1 MAAFTP
7 EVMDIF
13 EQRRQILAERRGYL
27 LEALQKLGFEVPVAP
42 DGAFYI
48 YADASRFTDD
58 SLEFCSRML
67 RETGVAL
74 TPGVDFGD
82 HRANQH
88 IRFAF
93 TTELPR
99 LKEAVARLA
108 DWLKPL

>member
-1 MAAFTP
+1 
-7 EVMDIF
+7 
-13 EQRRQILAERRGYL
+13 
-27 LEALQKLGFEVPVAP
+27 
-42 DGAFYI
+42 
-48 YADASRFTDD
+48 
-58 SLEFCSRML
+58 
-67 RETGVAL
+67 VAL

-82 HRANQH
+82 HRANEH